1 MLVTHEI
8 VQLFFAA
15 ALFVNAALF
24 IPQALRII
32 REKHSR
38 DVSLITFSGFFLI
51 QLATVCHAIIAK
63 DDILLFGNA
72 LSMVACACVVALTLR
87 YRKQKTAIIPDVT
100 TEEILAQ
107 FPAHLYW
114 KDKQC
119 VLAGCNTINF
129 RDFGLNSLD
138 EFIGNSDYDLF
149 SKEDAD
155 RLRITDEEVMR
166 DGKVRIVE
174 EALTG
179 EDGNHTLYMSIKAP
193 LKNKKGEI
201 VGILGC
207 SMDITDSK
215 RETLDRVT
223 VLENIIAVMPGNVY
237 WMDKEGVYLGC
248 NDNEARSVGLSSRK
262 DIIGKRNIDIP
273 GFVVP
278 EVLDPINQAVIAQG
292 KAVVAEEPA
301 VLADGTQAVFLSN
314 KVPLRNSKGDVM
326 GMLGISFDITDR
338 KKAEQSLIESKK
350 RIEEASQAKT
360 EFLYNM
366 RHDIRTPF
374 SGILSLSRY
383 LAHIETD
390 PKKKEQ
396 LNQISEASDT
406 LLVYLNE
413 ILEFTQVSSGKMPV
427 LLKPFNLKELVR
439 ATIDTF
445 YPAIHS
451 KNIALVKE
459 YDAPEWLI
467 GDRFRIQRILIN
479 LLSNS
484 VKFTEKGMI
493 AVSVRLMNQEN
504 NNRHVLLKLAVED
517 TGLGIP
523 KEKCDIIF
531 EKFSKLNS
539 SYSTTASGVG
549 LGLQAVKQLV
559 DDLDGDISVKSHPG
573 KGSIF
578 TCVLPFKLPLVTDSE
593 ALEELFDTSLSSE
606 PTTNLLFREQKQKTQ
621 EPRSLQHRDN
631 AAYHVLLV
639 EDSRIA
645 QLAANNILESFG
657 CTVDMVESGD
667 AAIKLFATHNYDL
680 ILLDVGLP
688 DQNGYQVA
696 KTMRAM
702 EEGALRRRT
711 PIMVLTAHADESDG
725 IEQAEEVDRV
735 FMKPLTYSMLTEM
748 GFMKGQDLS
757 V

>member
-1 MLVTHEI
+1 MLTIHSIIE
-8 VQLFFAA
+8 LYFGA
-15 ALFVNAALF
+15 ALFINAILF

-32 REKHSR
+32 REKYSK
-38 DVSLITFSGFFLI
+38 DVSLITFSGFFFI
-51 QLATVCHAIIAK
+51 QLATLCHAIIVK
-63 DDILLFGNA
+63 DTILLFGNA
-72 LSMVACACVVALTLR
+72 LSMVACASVVVLILL
-87 YRKQKTAIIPDVT
+87 YRKQKGSPISDVT
-100 TEEILAQ
+100 IEEILAQ

-114 KDKQC
+114 KDRQC
-119 VLAGCNTINF
+119 VLAGCNTINL

-138 EFIGNSDYDLF
+138 EFIGKTDYDLF

-174 EALTG
+174 EPLTSK
-179 EDGNHTLYMSIKAP
+179 DGNHIVYMSIKAP

-201 VGILGC
+201 VGVLGC
-207 SMDITDSK
+207 SMDITEGK
-215 RETLDRVT
+215 RETLDRMT
-223 VLENIIAVMPGNVY
+223 VLENIISVMPGNVY
-237 WMDKEGVYLGC
+237 WMDTEGVYLGC

-262 DIIGKRNIDIP
+262 DIVGKRNVDIP
-273 GFVVP
+273 GFVMP
-278 EVLDPINQAVIAQG
+278 EVLDPINQAVITQG

-301 VLADGTQAVFLSN
+301 VLADGTPAVFLSN
-314 KVPLRNSKGDVM
+314 KVPLCNSKGEVV

-350 RIEEASQAKT
+350 HIEEASQAKT

-374 SGILSLSRY
+374 SGILSLSQY
-383 LAHIETD
+383 LANIETD

-396 LNQISEASDT
+396 LNQITEASDT
-406 LLVYLNE
+406 LLIYLNE

-451 KNIALVKE
+451 KNIALVKD
-459 YDAPEWLI
+459 YNAPEWVI

-479 LLSNS
+479 LLSNA
-484 VKFTEKGMI
+484 VKFTEKGTI
-493 AVSVRLMNQEN
+493 AVCVSLLDQKSKDRQ
-504 NNRHVLLKLAVED
+504 VLLKLSVED

-531 EKFSKLNS
+531 EKFSRLSS
-539 SYSTTASGVG
+539 SYSTNMSGVG
-549 LGLQAVKQLV
+549 LGLQAVKQLI

-578 TCVLPFKLPLVTDSE
+578 TCVLPFKLPLLTDSD
-593 ALEELFDTSLSSE
+593 ALEELFNTSLSSE
-606 PTTNLLFREQKQKTQ
+606 PATNLLFPEQKKKTQ
-621 EPRSLQHRDN
+621 AQRSLQNHDS

-657 CTVDMVESGD
+657 CVVDMVETGGG
-667 AAIKLFATHNYDL
+667 AIKLFEEHMYDL
-680 ILLDVGLP
+680 VLLDVGLP

-696 KTMRAM
+696 KTMRAL
-702 EEGALRRRT
+702 EVGALRKRT
-711 PIMVLTAHADESDG
+711 PIMILTAHADESDG
-725 IEQAEEVDRV
+725 IGQTDEIDKVC
-735 FMKPLTYSMLTEM
+735 MKPLTYSMLDEM
-748 GFMKGQDLS
+748 GLTKK
-757 V
+757 